1 MSRIRFLLD
10 EDTPHAIRDQLLRR
24 RPDMDVL
31 VVGDDLAPAL
41 GAPDP
46 ELLRWIE
53 REGYVLVSRNRRTL
67 ARHLREHLEA
77 GGHVPGI
84 LLLRRQSPL
93 GQVLEDLTLIWEA
106 ARPEEFVDRVE
117 YLPL

>member
-24 RPDMDVL
+24 KPEMEVL
-31 VVGDDLAPAL
+31 AVGDDMAPAF
-41 GAPDP
+41 GTPDP

-53 REGYVLVSRNRRTL
+53 RQGYVLVSRNRRTL
-67 ARHLREHLEA
+67 SQHLRQHLA
-77 GGHVPGI
+77 DGGHVPGI
-84 LLLRRQSPL
+84 LLLGRRSSI
-93 GQVLEDLTLIWEA
+93 GQILEDLVLIWEE
-106 ARPEEFVDRVE
+106 ARPEEYRDQVE

>member
-1 MSRIRFLLD
+1 MNRFRYLLD

-24 RPDMDVL
+24 EPDMEIMA
-31 VVGDDLAPAL
+31 VGDDMAPAL
-41 GAPDP
+41 GTLDP

-53 REGYVLVSRNRRTL
+53 REGYMLVSRNRRTIPQ
-67 ARHLREHLEA
+67 HLREHLEA

-84 LLLRRQSPL
+84 FLLRRRYSL
-93 GQVLEDLTLIWEA
+93 GQILEDLMLIWEA
-106 ARPEEFVDRVE
+106 GRPEEYRDRVE

>member
-1 MSRIRFLLD
+1 LSRICFLLD
-10 EDTPHAIRDQLLRR
+10 ENTPHAIRDQLLRR
-24 RPDMDVL
+24 KPEMEVL
-31 VVGDDLAPAL
+31 VIGDDMAPAL
-41 GAPDP
+41 GTPDP

-67 ARHLREHLEA
+67 SQHLRKHLED

-84 LLLRRQSPL
+84 LLLGRRSSV
-93 GQVLEDLTLIWEA
+93 GQIVEDLMLIWEA
-106 ARPEEFVDRVE
+106 ARPEEYRDRAE